1 MPEKNSLT
9 YNLCDF
15 LRKPN
20 LTLVQIEAALR
31 MAPKKYYCRPNCN
44 FEDFCAMNN
53 DQKNEVLLEAARMNA
68 NWRKLA
74 LDAFPEF
81 EWILVIDGEVYDA
94 GCETELIPDFDRLGE
109 LTRIAGKIAVVF
121 CR

>member
-1 MPEKNSLT
+1 
-9 YNLCDF
+9 
-15 LRKPN
+15 
-20 LTLVQIEAALR
+20 
-31 MAPKKYYCRPNCN
+31 
-44 FEDFCAMNN
+44 
-53 DQKNEVLLEAARMNA
+53 MNA

-74 LDAFPEF
+74 LDAFLEF
-81 EWILVIDGEVYDA
+81 EWILVIDGEVHDA